1 MSNRVGFPCVLLTFC
16 LRHSELNDSILPQL
30 VKRVRK
36 VKTLAYIIGHLKA
49 QMPAMMGKE
58 KKQQKLISE
67 LPTVF
72 RTIMKKYNLSP
83 GDFPDIASFSSKLQ
97 EVKFAEFSTLKE
109 KQLED
114 LDRVLNNDIPLLM
127 EQLPSAKD
135 SPETLRAKLDG
146 QDASASNAYVPIPT
160 RASKFGKKSN
170 EGESNPFG
178 PDEDDEDKY
187 WALQDS
193 ADRLRK
199 TFESLGPQ
207 GGFLDTKTARDVL
220 TQTGLS
226 KDQLRKIWNLS
237 DIDKDGYFDHEEY
250 VVAMFLVDAVVQKG
264 RPIPATLPMT
274 VVPPGKRALI
284 EQRKA
289 NEGGM

>member
-1 MSNRVGFPCVLLTFC
+1 
-16 LRHSELNDSILPQL
+16 
-30 VKRVRK
+30 
-36 VKTLAYIIGHLKA
+36 
-49 QMPAMMGKE
+49 MPAMMGKE
-58 KKQQKLISE
+58 KKQLKLISE

-114 LDRVLNNDIPLLM
+114 LDRVLNNDIPRLM

-135 SPETLRAKLDG
+135 SPETLRAKMDA

-160 RASKFGKKSN
+160 RASKFGKKTN
-170 EGESNPFG
+170 DGESNPFG
-178 PDEDDEDKY
+178 YDEDDEDHY

-193 ADRLRK
+193 ADRLRSS
-199 TFESLGPQ
+199 FESLGPE
-207 GGFLDTKTARDVL
+207 GGFLDTQTAREVL
-220 TQTGLS
+220 TKSGLA

-237 DIDKDGYFDHEEY
+237 DIDKDGYFDLEEY
-250 VVAMFLVDAVVQKG
+250 VVAMFLVDAVIQKG
-264 RPIPATLPMT
+264 RPIPNELPLT
-274 VVPPGKRALI
+274 VVPPSKRSLV
-284 EQRKA
+284 EKRKA
-289 NEGGM
+289 DSGF